1 LRPFATDAGFI
12 RYAQFAVVSARVA
25 LEDARIDYSREN
37 PQARVSVS
45 FGTALGGVCNIA
57 KFRKCVPDR

>member
-1 LRPFATDAGFI
+1 M
-12 RYAQFAVVSARVA
+12 QVSSVMRS
-25 LEDARIDYSREN
+25 LHSYLQESRWKDARIDYSREN